1 MSLAKSLTKGI
12 KGAWLLHHDQK
23 LLNVRT
29 TEFESIVTAG
39 RSARLLSIIS
49 REIEN
54 TVTRERVIELAR
66 GIGIRKIEVDAFLS
80 VLAEHGL
87 IDNSDSGVA
96 VLGVSQASLLDHA
109 SDIFEA
115 QTPSGTDRA
124 VVALSEIA
132 SSTPVRRS
140 DCAEQISDEY
150 KLSEAELED
159 VFLHAEHIGFIDY
172 EQDGE
177 ERLYFNG
184 SLFKRNS
191 AAKSRLIIENLSPQE
206 KKLLLEVEGA
216 LSARGCLLADQ
227 LRRQLGDKLWSKLHQ
242 IGFFE
247 VSVVV
252 NEHGVTEFVT
262 KPEALAKYV
271 PGGLADM
278 LDDAKALASSLTYGI
293 IKSPE
298 YRGRI
303 KDPSLLI
310 STLISR
316 GYVEGRAAA
325 IKQDYHV
332 LERRGVV
339 QVTSTDG
346 GNRLTLL
353 KQEIGKMAR
362 DLILRGDASATAAE
376 FVATGHAPQ
385 FIGPEGSRMTERK
398 KDVPEAKVAASRSL
412 NILRKAK

>member
-1 MSLAKSLTKGI
+1 MAIRLTKSTQ
-12 KGAWLLHHDQK
+12 GAWLLHHDQK
-23 LLNVRT
+23 LLNART
-29 TEFESIVTAG
+29 TDFESIVAAG
-39 RSARLLSIIS
+39 RSARLLSVIS
-49 REIEN
+49 REMEN
-54 TVTRERVIELAR
+54 TVTRERVDELAR
-66 GIGIRKIEVDAFLS
+66 GIGIRKIEVNGFLS
-80 VLAEHGL
+80 ELVAHGL
-87 IDNSDSGVA
+87 IDSSKSGVA

-115 QTPSGTDRA
+115 QSPSGTDRA

-132 SSTPVRRS
+132 SSAPVRRT

-150 KLSEAELED
+150 KLSRTELDD
-159 VFLHAEHIGFIDY
+159 VFVQSEHIGFIDY
-172 EQDGE
+172 EQDGA

-184 SLFKRNS
+184 SLFKRDS
-191 AAKSRLIIENLSPQE
+191 AAKSKLIIDNLSPQE
-206 KKLLLEVEGA
+206 TRLLLEIEAA

-227 LRRQLGDKLWSKLHQ
+227 LKNTLGGKLWSKLHQ

-247 VSVVV
+247 ISAVV
-252 NEHGVTEFVT
+252 NEYGVTEFVT
-262 KPEALAKYV
+262 KPEALVKYV

-293 IKSPE
+293 LKSAD

-303 KDPSLLI
+303 KDPSVLI
-310 STLISR
+310 DVFIGR

-325 IKQDYHV
+325 IKQDYQV

-339 QVTSTDG
+339 KVTTTDR

-353 KQEIGKMAR
+353 KREIGEMAR
-362 DLILRGDASATAAE
+362 DLILRGDASVAAAE
-376 FVATGHAPQ
+376 FVASGYASH
-385 FIGPEGSRMTERK
+385 FIGPEGSRVAERK